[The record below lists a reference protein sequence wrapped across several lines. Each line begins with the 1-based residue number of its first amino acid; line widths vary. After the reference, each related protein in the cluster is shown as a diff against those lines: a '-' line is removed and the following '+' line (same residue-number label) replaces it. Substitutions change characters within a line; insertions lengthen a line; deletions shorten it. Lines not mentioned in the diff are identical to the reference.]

1 MRDDRTALTDAVDGA
16 VAGLLATWLM
26 GKATTVLYEREN
38 ASARAREDAARGGRT
53 SYGVAAEKL
62 ARAVGAS
69 LSDEQRQAYGKAIH
83 WALGMAAGAAYGVL
97 RPRVPNRMLARGLAF
112 GTLFWLLADE
122 GATVAL
128 GLTPGPGAFPWQ
140 THARGLAGH
149 AVYGTVADT
158 TLGLLQGTA

>member
-1 MRDDRTALTDAVDGA
+1 MRDDRNVLRDALDGA
-16 VAGLLATWLM
+16 LAGLLATWLM
-26 GKATTVLYEREN
+26 GKTTTVLYDREN
-38 ASARAREDAARGGRT
+38 ASARAREDAARAGKT

-128 GLTPGPGAFPWQ
+128 GLTPGPRAFPWQ
-140 THARGLAGH
+140 THARGLVGH
-149 AVYGTVADT
+149 TVFGTVADT
-158 TLGLLQGTA
+158 TLDVLQGAA

>member
-1 MRDDRTALTDAVDGA
+1 MRDDRNVLRDALDGA
-16 VAGLLATWLM
+16 LAGLLATWLM
-26 GKATTVLYEREN
+26 GKATTVLYDREN
-38 ASARAREDAARGGRT
+38 PSARAREDAARAGKT

-83 WALGMAAGAAYGVL
+83 WALGMAAGAAYGML

-128 GLTPGPGAFPWQ
+128 GLTPGPRAFPWQ
-140 THARGLAGH
+140 THARGLVGH
-149 AVYGTVADT
+149 AVFGTVADT
-158 TLGLLQGTA
+158 TLDVLQGAA